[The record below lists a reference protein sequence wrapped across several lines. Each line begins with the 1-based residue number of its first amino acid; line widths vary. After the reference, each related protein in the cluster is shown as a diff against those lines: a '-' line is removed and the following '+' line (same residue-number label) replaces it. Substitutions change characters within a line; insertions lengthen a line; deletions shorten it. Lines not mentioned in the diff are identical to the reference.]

1 MQEDEEIYKRALK
14 RERASRKAA
23 EKILES
29 KSTELYELN
38 KELNAK
44 NLMLE
49 QNFVSKERELQDLFS
64 NLVDG
69 YVISDLAGFILNL
82 NQSARDIFEIKP
94 TGSFNLFSLV
104 SDQEKP
110 LLNKGLETL
119 LTNKSLSDFELKI
132 VTSSGIVKIL
142 VINASAVKDTDDK
155 IVALQALIRDVTSVR
170 KLEADRESLLSKLK
184 LQNHELEEFA
194 HVISH
199 DLKSPLRNLYTL
211 NTWINESISESADP
225 TTQEYF
231 SLIFSTLE
239 RMDTMIN
246 DVLQFSKSD
255 KGEMS
260 FEDVDLN
267 DIVSIISKQYLS
279 NQNIDIQ
286 IDEDIP
292 LVNGVKT
299 KLFQVFQNLI
309 DNAIK
314 FNNKEQG
321 LIRIYHEKLDK
332 DTILIHI
339 HDNGK
344 GISERRHSKV
354 FKLFETS
361 EINKNSSGVGLAIV
375 KKILE
380 AHQSTIH
387 LESKENIYTKFS
399 FDLKLA

>member
-1 MQEDEEIYKRALK
+1 MQGDEEIYKRALQ

-69 YVISDLAGFILNL
+69 YVISDLEGFILNL
-82 NQSARDIFEIKP
+82 NQSAKDIFEIKP
-94 TGSFNLFSLV
+94 TGTFNLFSLV

-110 LLNKGLETL
+110 QLNKGLQTL
-119 LTNKSLSDFELKI
+119 LNNKSLSDFELNI
-132 VTSSGIVKIL
+132 VTPSGISKVL
-142 VINASAVKDTDDK
+142 LINASAVKDTDEN
-155 IVALQALIRDVTSVR
+155 IVALQALIKDVTSVR
-170 KLEADRESLLSKLK
+170 KLEADRELLLSKLK

-211 NTWINESISESADP
+211 NTWIRDSISESSDP
-225 TTQEYF
+225 KNQEYF

-239 RMDTMIN
+239 RMDTMIS
-246 DVLQFSKSD
+246 DVLEFSKSD

-260 FEDVDLN
+260 FVNVDLN
-267 DIVSIISKQYLS
+267 EILTVISKQYLS
-279 NQNIDIQ
+279 NKNIDIQ
-286 IDEDIP
+286 IVENIP
-292 LVNGVKT
+292 KVYGVET

-314 FNNKEQG
+314 FSNKEKG
-321 LIRIYHEKLDK
+321 VIKIYYEQMNEEK
-332 DTILIHI
+332 ILIHI

-344 GISERRHSKV
+344 GISERRQSKV

-361 EINKNSSGVGLAIV
+361 ENNKNSSGVGLAIV
-375 KKILE
+375 KKILD
-380 AHQSTIH
+380 AHQSTIQ
-387 LESKENIYTKFS
+387 LQSEENSYTKFS
-399 FDLKLA
+399 FDLKMA